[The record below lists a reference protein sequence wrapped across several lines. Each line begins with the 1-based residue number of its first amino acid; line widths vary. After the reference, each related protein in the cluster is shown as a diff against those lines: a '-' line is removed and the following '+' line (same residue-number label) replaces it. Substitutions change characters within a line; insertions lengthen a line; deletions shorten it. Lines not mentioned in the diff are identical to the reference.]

1 MKLLM
6 RDEAKGKEHT
16 IFVTIFAAL
25 MVMLV
30 IMVMLMA
37 SAIGVSGVTLRL
49 DENAVDILD
58 KQVENRARYI
68 ETQLQQAQDLTELS
82 SFINDTARKMLDEG
96 TISLDT
102 LDSTGGES
110 LPLLEAAAPRLLKA
124 LRAKQVSGVFL
135 ILNTHDFTD
144 RTSGDRLPCVYL
156 RDLDPEAASS
166 ADNSDVMFERA
177 PAELV
182 QAFGITTDKAWTPA
196 QQYLEREEDAFYV
209 RPFQAAYKSGEQTG
223 AAADYGRWTT
233 LPYTL
238 LGDDREAIA
247 YAQPLILDD
256 GTVYG
261 VLGIEMLESY
271 MDTKLPWDELQ
282 NDHHGSYLLASTTS
296 DLRGEELQIH
306 VTANTGEQTTALQKE
321 GWELTLH
328 RAKGYWH
335 YPSGGANQVV
345 SIRQISLYNRNAPFS
360 GERWLLIGVVGRN
373 DLFRFSQSVTN
384 LVSFAILL
392 TLGFG
397 LGCAF
402 FVSIGLPSRSLSS
415 RRSWRMRRSGIRPSR
430 SSPAPASGSWTGWP
444 TLS

>member
-68 ETQLQQAQDLTELS
+68 ETQLQQAQDLTGLS
-82 SFINDTARKMLDEG
+82 SFINDTARQMLDEG
-96 TISLDT
+96 MLSLDT

-135 ILNTHDFTD
+135 ILNTHDFTG

-196 QQYLEREEDAFYV
+196 QQYLDGEEDAFYV
-209 RPFQAAYKSGEQTG
+209 RPFQAAYESGERTG
-223 AAADYGRWTT
+223 AAADYGRWT
-233 LPYTL
+233 PCPI
-238 LGDDREAIA
+238 RCWA
-247 YAQPLILDD
+247 
-256 GTVYG
+256 
-261 VLGIEMLESY
+261 M
-271 MDTKLPWDELQ
+271 
-282 NDHHGSYLLASTTS
+282 
-296 DLRGEELQIH
+296 
-306 VTANTGEQTTALQKE
+306 TG
-321 GWELTLH
+321 
-328 RAKGYWH
+328 R
-335 YPSGGANQVV
+335 PS
-345 SIRQISLYNRNAPFS
+345 P
-360 GERWLLIGVVGRN
+360 
-373 DLFRFSQSVTN
+373 T
-384 LVSFAILL
+384 
-392 TLGFG
+392 
-397 LGCAF
+397 
-402 FVSIGLPSRSLSS
+402 RSL
-415 RRSWRMRRSGIRPSR
+415 
-430 SSPAPASGSWTGWP
+430 
-444 TLS
+444 

>member
-96 TISLDT
+96 TLSLDT

-166 ADNSDVMFERA
+166 EDNSDVMFERA

-182 QAFGITTDKAWTPA
+182 QAFGITTDKAWT
-196 QQYLEREEDAFYV
+196 RRSSIWMGKRMHFM
-209 RPFQAAYKSGEQTG
+209 SG
-223 AAADYGRWTT
+223 
-233 LPYTL
+233 P
-238 LGDDREAIA
+238 
-247 YAQPLILDD
+247 
-256 GTVYG
+256 
-261 VLGIEMLESY
+261 S
-271 MDTKLPWDELQ
+271 KLPMRAGSRPELRRIMAA
-282 NDHHGSYLLASTTS
+282 GRPCPIRCWAM
-296 DLRGEELQIH
+296 
-306 VTANTGEQTTALQKE
+306 TG
-321 GWELTLH
+321 
-328 RAKGYWH
+328 R
-335 YPSGGANQVV
+335 PS
-345 SIRQISLYNRNAPFS
+345 P
-360 GERWLLIGVVGRN
+360 
-373 DLFRFSQSVTN
+373 T
-384 LVSFAILL
+384 
-392 TLGFG
+392 
-397 LGCAF
+397 
-402 FVSIGLPSRSLSS
+402 RSL
-415 RRSWRMRRSGIRPSR
+415 
-430 SSPAPASGSWTGWP
+430 
-444 TLS
+444 

>member
-6 RDEAKGKEHT
+6 RDEAKGKEH
-16 IFVTIFAAL
+16 TIFAAL

-196 QQYLEREEDAFYV
+196 QQYLEREEDV
-209 RPFQAAYKSGEQTG
+209 PFMSG
-223 AAADYGRWTT
+223 
-233 LPYTL
+233 P
-238 LGDDREAIA
+238 
-247 YAQPLILDD
+247 
-256 GTVYG
+256 
-261 VLGIEMLESY
+261 S
-271 MDTKLPWDELQ
+271 KLPIRAGSGPELRRIMAA
-282 NDHHGSYLLASTTS
+282 GRPCPIRCWAM
-296 DLRGEELQIH
+296 
-306 VTANTGEQTTALQKE
+306 TG
-321 GWELTLH
+321 
-328 RAKGYWH
+328 
-335 YPSGGANQVV
+335 
-345 SIRQISLYNRNAPFS
+345 
-360 GERWLLIGVVGRN
+360 
-373 DLFRFSQSVTN
+373 
-384 LVSFAILL
+384 
-392 TLGFG
+392 
-397 LGCAF
+397 
-402 FVSIGLPSRSLSS
+402 
-415 RRSWRMRRSGIRPSR
+415 RPS
-430 SSPAPASGSWTGWP
+430 P
-444 TLS
+444 THSL

>member
-82 SFINDTARKMLDEG
+82 SFINDKARQMLDEG

-124 LRAKQVSGVFL
+124 LRGVFL

-182 QAFGITTDKAWTPA
+182 QAFGITTDKA
-196 QQYLEREEDAFYV
+196 
-209 RPFQAAYKSGEQTG
+209 
-223 AAADYGRWTT
+223 
-233 LPYTL
+233 
-238 LGDDREAIA
+238 
-247 YAQPLILDD
+247 
-256 GTVYG
+256 
-261 VLGIEMLESY
+261 
-271 MDTKLPWDELQ
+271 
-282 NDHHGSYLLASTTS
+282 
-296 DLRGEELQIH
+296 
-306 VTANTGEQTTALQKE
+306 
-321 GWELTLH
+321 
-328 RAKGYWH
+328 
-335 YPSGGANQVV
+335 
-345 SIRQISLYNRNAPFS
+345 
-360 GERWLLIGVVGRN
+360 
-373 DLFRFSQSVTN
+373 
-384 LVSFAILL
+384 
-392 TLGFG
+392 
-397 LGCAF
+397 
-402 FVSIGLPSRSLSS
+402 
-415 RRSWRMRRSGIRPSR
+415 
-430 SSPAPASGSWTGWP
+430 
-444 TLS
+444 

>member
-68 ETQLQQAQDLTELS
+68 ETQLQQAQDLTGLS
-82 SFINDTARKMLDEG
+82 SFINDTARQMLDEG

-135 ILNTHDFTD
+135 ILNTHDFTG

-156 RDLDPEAASS
+156 RDLDPEAAPS

-177 PAELV
+177 PAELRTRR
-182 QAFGITTDKAWTPA
+182 GRLRSSIWMGK
-196 QQYLEREEDAFYV
+196 RM
-209 RPFQAAYKSGEQTG
+209 PFMSG
-223 AAADYGRWTT
+223 
-233 LPYTL
+233 P
-238 LGDDREAIA
+238 
-247 YAQPLILDD
+247 
-256 GTVYG
+256 
-261 VLGIEMLESY
+261 S
-271 MDTKLPWDELQ
+271 KLPMRAGSRPELRRIMAA
-282 NDHHGSYLLASTTS
+282 GRPCPIRYWAM
-296 DLRGEELQIH
+296 
-306 VTANTGEQTTALQKE
+306 TG
-321 GWELTLH
+321 
-328 RAKGYWH
+328 R
-335 YPSGGANQVV
+335 PS
-345 SIRQISLYNRNAPFS
+345 P
-360 GERWLLIGVVGRN
+360 
-373 DLFRFSQSVTN
+373 T
-384 LVSFAILL
+384 
-392 TLGFG
+392 
-397 LGCAF
+397 
-402 FVSIGLPSRSLSS
+402 RSL
-415 RRSWRMRRSGIRPSR
+415 
-430 SSPAPASGSWTGWP
+430 
-444 TLS
+444 

>member
-82 SFINDTARKMLDEG
+82 SFINDKARKMLDEG

-144 RTSGDRLPCVYL
+144 RTSGDRLPCVGS
-156 RDLDPEAASS
+156 R
-166 ADNSDVMFERA
+166 
-177 PAELV
+177 
-182 QAFGITTDKAWTPA
+182 
-196 QQYLEREEDAFYV
+196 
-209 RPFQAAYKSGEQTG
+209 
-223 AAADYGRWTT
+223 
-233 LPYTL
+233 L
-238 LGDDREAIA
+238 LGGQLRRDVRARSGRA
-247 YAQPLILDD
+247 GAGLRHH
-256 GTVYG
+256 YG
-261 VLGIEMLESY
+261 QGV
-271 MDTKLPWDELQ
+271 D
-282 NDHHGSYLLASTTS
+282 ACAA
-296 DLRGEELQIH
+296 
-306 VTANTGEQTTALQKE
+306 V
-321 GWELTLH
+321 
-328 RAKGYWH
+328 
-335 YPSGGANQVV
+335 SGGG
-345 SIRQISLYNRNAPFS
+345 R
-360 GERWLLIGVVGRN
+360 GCLLCP
-373 DLFRFSQSVTN
+373 
-384 LVSFAILL
+384 A
-392 TLGFG
+392 
-397 LGCAF
+397 
-402 FVSIGLPSRSLSS
+402 LPSCL
-415 RRSWRMRRSGIRPSR
+415 
-430 SSPAPASGSWTGWP
+430 
-444 TLS
+444 